1 MIGQSQLIRIQLN
14 TFIANS
20 LSSLPI
26 LSSIPED
33 QRASILQTTNRNEI
47 RQFYSSVKD
56 PSYLPLPPQVRAIL
70 EQGVAI
76 YNQALEHSKSLI
88 DRLTQ
93 FLQMSI
99 KYSVEDLSSN
109 KAKAMYGLIP
119 SCEELIQVISEQKK
133 EEKEEEERAGG
144 MDVIAMMEER
154 VEGKGEMKAK
164 GDQRELSAKENGGEK
179 EEEEEDFSE
188 RLGVADGMTSLSH
201 FKRRGIQLSPW
212 VWYGSLTAH
221 PDKANVEYYPDLIVD
236 GMTVRWDCPVC
247 HETMYVTKEE
257 LICHLNK
264 CVHWGFC

>member
-1 MIGQSQLIRIQLN
+1 MIGQSQLIRVQLN
-14 TFIANS
+14 KFIANY

-47 RQFYSSVKD
+47 SQFYSSVND
-56 PSYLPLPPQVRAIL
+56 PSCLPIPPQVRGIL
-70 EQGVAI
+70 EQGATT
-76 YNQALEHSKSLI
+76 YNQTLESSKPLI

-99 KYSVEDLSSN
+99 AYSVEDLSSN

-119 SCEELIQVISEQKK
+119 SCDELIQVISEQKQK
-133 EEKEEEERAGG
+133 EKEVEKAKG
-144 MDVIAMMEER
+144 MDAIALMEER
-154 VEGKGEMKAK
+154 VKGKGEMDMKES
-164 GDQRELSAKENGGEK
+164 QRDEGKDD
-179 EEEEEDFSE
+179 EDFSE

-247 HETMYVTKEE
+247 HEVMYVTKEE
-257 LICHLNK
+257 LIGHLNK
-264 CVHWGFC
+264 CVNCRVCL